1 MPRGEKNIGDYAGSP
16 IQAVTPGEFLKT
28 RVKEAT

>member
-1 MPRGEKNIGDYAGSP
+1 MRRGEKNIGDYTGSP